1 RFPMVIEL
9 MGWDFNFALMKYGDH
24 WRVHRRL
31 FHSVFHNETAQLF
44 RPKEL
49 TATHELLRRIL
60 HNPDGL
66 MGHLR
71 HMAGEIII
79 SVAYGINVLPKDD
92 PYVTLTE
99 RALHSFVS
107 AMVSGRFL
115 VDSLPILKYVPEWF
129 PGASFRRKARVWRE
143 LSRSMVDKPF
153 AEAKRNIASSTTVL
167 GISHSSPI

>member
-1 RFPMVIEL
+1 MVIEL
-9 MGWDFNFALMKYGDH
+9 MGWDFNFALMKYGTPTVFNQLFR
-24 WRVHRRL
+24 RVHRRL

-71 HMAGEIII
+71 HMAGEIIM
-79 SVAYGINVLPKDD
+79 SVAYGINV
-92 PYVTLTE
+92 TLAE

-115 VDSLPILKYVPEWF
+115 VDSLPILKYVPEY
-129 PGASFRRKARVWRE
+129 
-143 LSRSMVDKPF
+143 MVDKPF

-167 GISHSSPI
+167 GISHPSPIGHGQRPALIHR